1 MELEL
6 LWEGPLWFPWSWR
19 YVQPPKW
26 SSNRLRNDP
35 NFYSRRPR
43 NHPQLILGME
53 ELLAQKARTDKIEGP
68 SLLPFMPWAVSKY
81 NWTWE
86 KPNSKGVESISTR
99 TDCCSGE
106 SRKIPSLHS
115 QLTCKSHYRG
125 CKFENGLPFLAPQ
138 KTKLLRWLMSMVE
151 IYF

>member
-68 SLLPFMPWAVSKY
+68 SLLPFMPRAVSKY

-86 KPNSKGVESISTR
+86 KNPI
-99 TDCCSGE
+99 
-106 SRKIPSLHS
+106 RKELNPFPQELIAVQGNQEKFRPCIHS
-115 QLTCKSHYRG
+115 WLVKVITEDANLKMAYLFWPHRKLNCYG
-125 CKFENGLPFLAPQ
+125 GLCQ
-138 KTKLLRWLMSMVE
+138 W
-151 IYF
+151 